1 MSVSSPTEEVAT
13 VSADEHLS
21 PYIGQCGDYSS
32 LMSVQESTEMTTRIR
47 NRFTLSQIASVAM
60 AETRLAGRAV
70 PSVLRYLGPIVAWT
84 VASIAL
90 GVVLG
95 FSAVI
100 LPPMGAFGIVAVAGL
115 VLLWVM
121 PDLPLVSPRLIRKA
135 FFVMLIVDLI
145 IPFYYTVQFSG
156 LPWIS
161 ARRLATFALIAPFL
175 VAVAA
180 SSEVRRHIAE
190 RVRASLLIFICA
202 TGFLAVAALSVLTS
216 ISPTES
222 TSALVDAVLSWYV
235 PFFAMIYIAR
245 DKNDV
250 VFLLKIISVC
260 ALFNTGAGVV
270 EFFLKHRFFID
281 IFPKGMLATMIE
293 NNPTLVNLL
302 PNPQDFRNGLFRA
315 SSTFVTPLSF
325 GEFQIIV
332 IPIGLFFLLHRE
344 TLFERALGG
353 AVAFGGIVGIFC
365 SGSRGGFV
373 GVIASVAVFVTFYSI
388 RKAVSTRGSLVPAI
402 AGLFGII
409 GFGCVIGLLLLS
421 HQAHDMVLGGAAQS
435 SSTDARYLQWA
446 VATPFIKSNPI
457 TGHGFGLG
465 GIIIELG
472 QIDSYILSLVV
483 ETGVLGLVFFLGL
496 LVLPVW
502 YGLRN
507 YLSDMSESGALAGA
521 LACSF
526 IGFIMNRLVL
536 SQKENHMLIF
546 SLLAIVMA
554 LNYELARKRAP
565 QPLGDKPLRNT
576 YNRAG
581 SVFPGQGTR
590 QTSQAGAN

>member
-1 MSVSSPTEEVAT
+1 
-13 VSADEHLS
+13 
-21 PYIGQCGDYSS
+21 
-32 LMSVQESTEMTTRIR
+32 MTLRIR
-47 NRFTLSQIASVAM
+47 NRFALSQIAPVAM
-60 AETRLAGRAV
+60 AETRLAGRAI
-70 PSVLRYLGPIVAWT
+70 PDVLRYVAPIVAWA

-121 PDLPLVSPRLIRKA
+121 PDLPLVSPGLIRKA
-135 FFVMLIVDLI
+135 FFFMLIADLI

-161 ARRLATFALIAPFL
+161 ARRLATFTLIAPFL

-180 SSEVRRHIAE
+180 SSDVRRQIAE

-222 TSALVDAVLSWYV
+222 TSALADAVLSWYV

-245 DKNDV
+245 DNDDLV
-250 VFLLKIISVC
+250 LILKIICLC
-260 ALFNTGAGVV
+260 AIFNTGAGVV

-293 NNPTLVNLL
+293 NNPTLANLL
-302 PNPQDFRNGLFRA
+302 PNAQDFRNGLFRA

-325 GEFQIIV
+325 GEFEIIV

-344 TLFERALGG
+344 SIFERVLGG
-353 AVAFGGIVGIFC
+353 VVAFGGIVGIFC

-373 GVIASVAVFVTFYSI
+373 GVIASVAVFVAFYSI
-388 RKAVSTRGSLVPAI
+388 RKAKTSKASLTPAI
-402 AGLFGII
+402 AGMVGLI
-409 GFGCVIGLLLLS
+409 GFGCVIGAINLS
-421 HQAHDMVLGGAAQS
+421 HGFHDMVLGGAAQAG
-435 SSTDARYLQWA
+435 STDARYLQWA
-446 VATPFIKSNPI
+446 AGTPFIKSNPI

-465 GIIIELG
+465 GLIIGLG

-483 ETGVLGLVFFLGL
+483 ETGIVGFVFFLGL
-496 LVLPVW
+496 LALPVW

-507 YLSDMSESGALAGA
+507 YLSDMSESGALAGV

-526 IGFIMNRLVL
+526 IGFTMNRLVL
-536 SQKENHMLIF
+536 SQKENHMLFF
-546 SLLAIVMA
+546 SLLAIAVV
-554 LNYELARKRAP
+554 LNYELARQRARQELPDKSPRNRYYRARSTAP
-565 QPLGDKPLRNT
+565 QS
-576 YNRAG
+576 A
-581 SVFPGQGTR
+581 
-590 QTSQAGAN
+590 

>member
-1 MSVSSPTEEVAT
+1 MRGDERSLGT
-13 VSADEHLS
+13 VREFD
-21 PYIGQCGDYSS
+21 
-32 LMSVQESTEMTTRIR
+32 TEMITRIG
-47 NRFTLSQIASVAM
+47 NRFPLSRLASTAIG
-60 AETRLAGRAV
+60 ETRLAARAAPNV
-70 PSVLRYLGPIVAWT
+70 VRYLAPIVAWA

-95 FSAVI
+95 LSAVI
-100 LPPMGAFGIVAVAGL
+100 LPPMGAFAIVAAAGL

-121 PDLPLVSPRLIRKA
+121 PDLPLVSPRLIRRT
-135 FFVMLIVDLI
+135 FFVMIGADLI
-145 IPFYYTVQFSG
+145 IPFYYAVQFSG

-161 ARRLATFALIAPFL
+161 ARRLATFALIVPFL

-180 SSEVRRHIAE
+180 SSDVRRQIME
-190 RVRASLLIFICA
+190 RARASLLIFICA
-202 TGFLAVAALSVLTS
+202 AGFLATAGLSILTS
-216 ISPTES
+216 ISPSES
-222 TSALVDAVLSWYV
+222 FSAFADAILSWYV

-245 DKNDV
+245 DRNDV
-250 VFLLKIISVC
+250 VFLLKIVC
-260 ALFNTGAGVV
+260 LCAIFNTTAGVV

-281 IFPKGMLATMIE
+281 IFPRGMLATMIE
-293 NNPTLVNLL
+293 NNPTLANLL

-344 TLFERALGG
+344 KLSERVLGG
-353 AVAFGGIVGIFC
+353 AVAFGGLIGIFC

-388 RKAVSTRGSLVPAI
+388 RKAASTKTSLAPAI
-402 AGLFGII
+402 SAVLGLI
-409 GFGCVIGLLLLS
+409 GFGCVIAAIMFS
-421 HQAHDMVLGGAAQS
+421 HTVHDMVLGGAAQS
-435 SSTDARYLQWA
+435 GSTDARYVQWA
-446 VATPFIKSNPI
+446 AGTQFIKSNPI

-465 GIIIELG
+465 GLIIGLG

-483 ETGVLGLVFFLGL
+483 ETGVLGLAFFLGL

-507 YLSDMSESGALAGA
+507 YLSDTSESGALAGA

-546 SLLAIVMA
+546 SLLALVIV
-554 LNYELARKRAP
+554 LNYESVRQRASQRP
-565 QPLGDKPLRNT
+565 VAKSLRNA
-576 YNRAG
+576 YYGAQK
-581 SVFPGQGTR
+581 V
-590 QTSQAGAN
+590 SQESA

>member
-180 SSEVRRHIAE
+180 SSEVRGHIAE

-344 TLFERALGG
+344 ALFERALGG

-373 GVIASVAVFVTFYSI
+373 GVIASVAAFVTFYSI

>member
-1 MSVSSPTEEVAT
+1 
-13 VSADEHLS
+13 
-21 PYIGQCGDYSS
+21 
-32 LMSVQESTEMTTRIR
+32 MTTRIR
-47 NRFTLSQIASVAM
+47 NRFALSQIASVAM
-60 AETRLAGRAV
+60 AETRLAGRTI
-70 PSVLRYLGPIVAWT
+70 PNVLRHLAPIVAWT

-100 LPPMGAFGIVAVAGL
+100 LPPMGAFGIVGVAGL

-121 PDLPLVSPRLIRKA
+121 PDLPLVSPALIRKA
-135 FFVMLIVDLI
+135 FFVMLIADLI
-145 IPFYYTVQFSG
+145 IPFYYAIQFSG

-250 VFLLKIISVC
+250 IFLLKIICVC
-260 ALFNTGAGVV
+260 ALLNTGAGVV

-281 IFPKGMLATMIE
+281 VFPKGMLATMIE
-293 NNPTLVNLL
+293 NNPTLANLL

-373 GVIASVAVFVTFYSI
+373 GVIASVAVFVAFYSI
-388 RKAVSTRGSLVPAI
+388 RKAMSTRGSLVPAI
-402 AGLFGII
+402 SGVLGII
-409 GFGCVIGLLLLS
+409 GFGSVIGVIMLS
-421 HQAHDMVLGGAAQS
+421 HQVHDMVLGGAAQA

-446 VATPFIKSNPI
+446 AGVPFIKSNPI

-465 GIIIELG
+465 GLIIGMG
-472 QIDSYILSLVV
+472 QDSYILSLVL
-483 ETGVLGLVFFLGL
+483 ETGIPGLVFFVGL

-507 YLSDMSESGALAGA
+507 YLSDMTESGALAGA

-526 IGFIMNRLVL
+526 VGFIVNRLVL

-546 SLLAIVMA
+546 SLLAIVIVV
-554 LNYELARKRAP
+554 NYEHVRKRAP
-565 QPLGDKPLRNT
+565 QPLGDKPLRTT
-576 YNRAG
+576 YHRAG
-581 SVFPGQGTR
+581 SVSPGQRTR
-590 QTSQAGAN
+590 QANQAGAN

>member
-1 MSVSSPTEEVAT
+1 
-13 VSADEHLS
+13 
-21 PYIGQCGDYSS
+21 
-32 LMSVQESTEMTTRIR
+32 MTTRIR
-47 NRFTLSQIASVAM
+47 NRFALSQITSVAM
-60 AETRLAGRAV
+60 AETRLAGRAI
-70 PSVLRYLGPIVAWT
+70 PNVLRYLAPIVAWT

-95 FSAVI
+95 LSAVI
-100 LPPMGAFGIVAVAGL
+100 LPPMGAFGIVGIAGV

-121 PDLPLVSPRLIRKA
+121 PDLPLVSPGLIRKA
-135 FFVMLIVDLI
+135 FFVMLIADLI
-145 IPFYYTVQFSG
+145 IPFYYTVQFAG

-161 ARRLATFALIAPFL
+161 ARRVATFCLIVPFL

-180 SSEVRRHIAE
+180 SSDARRHIAE

-202 TGFLAVAALSVLTS
+202 TGFLAMAALSVLTS

-222 TSALVDAVLSWYV
+222 TSALVDAILSWYV
-235 PFFAMIYIAR
+235 PFFAMIYIVR
-245 DKNDV
+245 DKNDII
-250 VFLLKIISVC
+250 FLLKIICLC
-260 ALFNTGAGVV
+260 AIFNTGAGVV
-270 EFFLKHRFFID
+270 EFFLKHRFFVD

-293 NNPTLVNLL
+293 NNPTLANLL

-344 TLFERALGG
+344 TLFERAVGG
-353 AVAFGGIVGIFC
+353 AVAFGGLVGIFC

-373 GVIASVAVFVTFYSI
+373 GVIASVAAFVTFYSI
-388 RKAVSTRGSLVPAI
+388 RKAMSTRASLVPAI
-402 AGLFGII
+402 SGVLGVI
-409 GFGCVIGLLLLS
+409 GFGCVIAALMLS
-421 HQAHDMVLGGAAQS
+421 HQMHDMVLGGAAQA

-446 VATPFIKSNPI
+446 AGTPFIKSNPI

-465 GIIIELG
+465 GLIIGLG

-496 LVLPVW
+496 LVLPIW

-507 YLSDMSESGALAGA
+507 YLFDMSESGALAGA

-546 SLLAIVMA
+546 SLLAIVIV
-554 LNYELARKRAP
+554 LNYELVRKRTP
-565 QPLGDKPLRNT
+565 QPLGDKSLRNT
-576 YNRAG
+576 YHLAG
-581 SVFPGQGTR
+581 SVSPGRRTR
-590 QTSQAGAN
+590 QANHAGAN

>member
-1 MSVSSPTEEVAT
+1 MSVR
-13 VSADEHLS
+13 
-21 PYIGQCGDYSS
+21 G
-32 LMSVQESTEMTTRIR
+32 STDMTTRIG
-47 NRFTLSQIASVAM
+47 NRLALSQIASVAM
-60 AETRLAGRAV
+60 AETRLAGRAI
-70 PSVLRYLGPIVAWT
+70 PNVLRNLAPIVAWA

-90 GVVLG
+90 GVLLG

-100 LPPMGAFGIVAVAGL
+100 LPPMGAFGIVAIAGL

-121 PDLPLVSPRLIRKA
+121 PDLPLVSPGVIRKA
-135 FFVMLIVDLI
+135 FFFMLIADLV
-145 IPFYYTVQFSG
+145 IPFYYTIQFSG

-161 ARRLATFALIAPFL
+161 ARRLATFTLIAPFL

-190 RVRASLLIFICA
+190 RVRASLLIFVCA
-202 TGFLAVAALSVLTS
+202 TGFLAVAGLSVLTS

-235 PFFAMIYIAR
+235 PFFAMIYIAK

-250 VFLLKIISVC
+250 IFLLKIICLC
-260 ALFNTGAGVV
+260 AIFNTGAGVV
-270 EFFLKHRFFID
+270 EFYLRHRFFVD
-281 IFPKGMLATMIE
+281 IFPKGMFATMIE

-325 GEFQIIV
+325 GEFEIIV
-332 IPIGLFFLLHRE
+332 IPVGLFFLLHRE
-344 TLFERALGG
+344 TLFERTLGG
-353 AVAFGGIVGIFC
+353 AVALGGIVGIFC

-373 GVIASVAVFVTFYSI
+373 GVIASVAVFVAFYSI
-388 RKAVSTRGSLVPAI
+388 RKAVSSRGSLVPAI
-402 AGLFGII
+402 AALLGVI
-409 GFGCVIGLLLLS
+409 GFGCCIGALMFS
-421 HQAHDMVLGGAAQS
+421 HGLHDMVLGGAAQA
-435 SSTDARYLQWA
+435 SSTNSRYIQWA
-446 VATPFIKSNPI
+446 AGMPHIKSNPI

-465 GIIIELG
+465 GLILGLG

-483 ETGVLGLVFFLGL
+483 ETGILGLVFFLGL

-507 YLSDMSESGALAGA
+507 YLSDMSEAGALAGA

-536 SQKENHMLIF
+536 SQKENHMLVF
-546 SLLAIVMA
+546 SLLAVVIV
-554 LNYELARKRAP
+554 LNYELARKRAT
-565 QPLGDKPLRNT
+565 QPLGDQSLRKR
-576 YNRAG
+576 YNPAG
-581 SVFPGQGTR
+581 SVSPGQRSR
-590 QTSQAGAN
+590 QPNQAAAT

>member
-1 MSVSSPTEEVAT
+1 
-13 VSADEHLS
+13 
-21 PYIGQCGDYSS
+21 
-32 LMSVQESTEMTTRIR
+32 MTMRVR
-47 NRFTLSQIASVAM
+47 NRFALSQIASVAM
-60 AETRLAGRAV
+60 AETRLAGRAL
-70 PSVLRYLGPIVAWT
+70 PNVLRYLAPIVAWA
-84 VASIAL
+84 VASITL

-95 FSAVI
+95 LSAVI
-100 LPPMGAFGIVAVAGL
+100 LPPMGAFAIVAVAGL

-121 PDLPLVSPRLIRKA
+121 PDLPLVSPRLIRRA
-135 FFVMLIVDLI
+135 FFVMMIADLI
-145 IPFYYTVQFSG
+145 IPFYYTIQFSG

-161 ARRLATFALIAPFL
+161 ARRVATFALIVPFL

-180 SSEVRRHIAE
+180 SSEVRQQIME
-190 RVRASLLIFICA
+190 RARASLLIFICA
-202 TGFLAVAALSVLTS
+202 AGFLATAALSILTS
-216 ISPTES
+216 IGPSES
-222 TSALVDAVLSWYV
+222 FSAFVDAILSWYV
-235 PFFAMIYIAR
+235 PFFAMIYIAK

-250 VFLLKIISVC
+250 VLLLKIICLC
-260 ALFNTGAGVV
+260 AIFNTGAGVV

-293 NNPTLVNLL
+293 SNPTLAALL
-302 PNPQDFRNGLFRA
+302 PSPQDFRNGLFRA

-325 GEFQIIV
+325 GEFEIIV

-344 TLFERALGG
+344 TLFERVLGG

-373 GVIASVAVFVTFYSI
+373 GVIASIAVFVAFYSI
-388 RKAVSTRGSLVPAI
+388 RKAVSSRGSLVPAI
-402 AGLFGII
+402 AALLSLI
-409 GFGCVIGLLLLS
+409 GFGCVIGAIELS
-421 HQAHDMVLGGAAQS
+421 HSVHDMVLGGAAQS
-435 SSTDARYLQWA
+435 GSTDARYIQWA
-446 VATPFIKSNPI
+446 AGTPFIKSNPI

-465 GIIIELG
+465 GLIIGLG

-536 SQKENHMLIF
+536 SQKENHMLMF
-546 SLLAIVMA
+546 SLLAIVIV
-554 LNYELARKRAP
+554 LNYERARQRAP
-565 QPLGDKPLRNT
+565 RELPNKSRGKR
-576 YNRAG
+576 YYRAQ
-581 SVFPGQGTR
+581 SIA
-590 QTSQAGAN
+590 SQSA

>member
-121 PDLPLVSPRLIRKA
+121 PDLPLVSPQLIRKA

-180 SSEVRRHIAE
+180 SSEVRGHIAE

-344 TLFERALGG
+344 ALFERALGG

-373 GVIASVAVFVTFYSI
+373 GVIASVAAFVTFYSI

-576 YNRAG
+576 YNHAG

>member
-1 MSVSSPTEEVAT
+1 
-13 VSADEHLS
+13 
-21 PYIGQCGDYSS
+21 
-32 LMSVQESTEMTTRIR
+32 MTTRIR
-47 NRFTLSQIASVAM
+47 NRFALSQIASVAM
-60 AETRLAGRAV
+60 AETRLAGRAI
-70 PSVLRYLGPIVAWT
+70 PNVLRYLAPIVAWT

-121 PDLPLVSPRLIRKA
+121 PDLPLVSPGLIRKA
-135 FFVMLIVDLI
+135 FFVMLIADLI
-145 IPFYYTVQFSG
+145 VPFYYTVQFPG

-161 ARRLATFALIAPFL
+161 ARRVATFALIMPFL

-180 SSEVRRHIAE
+180 SSEVRRQIAE
-190 RVRASLLIFICA
+190 RSRASLLIFICA
-202 TGFLAVAALSVLTS
+202 IGFLAVAALSVLTS
-216 ISPTES
+216 TSPTES
-222 TSALVDAVLSWYV
+222 TSALIDAVLSWYV

-250 VFLLKIISVC
+250 VLLLKIICLC
-260 ALFNTGAGVV
+260 AIFNTGAGVV

-293 NNPTLVNLL
+293 NNPTLQNLL
-302 PNPQDFRNGLFRA
+302 PNPGDFRNGLFRA

-325 GEFQIIV
+325 GEFEIIV

-373 GVIASVAVFVTFYSI
+373 GVIVSVGVFVTFYSI

-402 AGLFGII
+402 AALLGII
-409 GFGCVIGLLLLS
+409 GFGCVIGAIMLS
-421 HQAHDMVLGGAAQS
+421 HQVHDMVLGGAAQA
-435 SSTDARYLQWA
+435 SSTDARYQQWLA
-446 VATPFIKSNPI
+446 GIPQIKSNPI
-457 TGHGFGLG
+457 TGHGFGQGALITG
-465 GIIIELG
+465 TES
-472 QIDSYILSLVV
+472 IDSYILSLVV
-483 ETGVLGLVFFLGL
+483 ETGVPGLVFFLGL

-502 YGLRN
+502 HGLRN
-507 YLSDMSESGALAGA
+507 YLSDTSESGALAGA

-536 SQKENHMLIF
+536 SQRENHMLIF
-546 SLLAIVMA
+546 SLLAIVIVV
-554 LNYELARKRAP
+554 NYEHARNKVPRR
-565 QPLGDKPLRNT
+565 LGDKPSRNS
-576 YNRAG
+576 YHHAESFSRRGVA
-581 SVFPGQGTR
+581 
-590 QTSQAGAN
+590 QAVSPIPNPREI

>member
-1 MSVSSPTEEVAT
+1 
-13 VSADEHLS
+13 
-21 PYIGQCGDYSS
+21 
-32 LMSVQESTEMTTRIR
+32 MTTRIR
-47 NRFTLSQIASVAM
+47 NRFTLFQIAAVAM
-60 AETRLAGRAV
+60 AEARLAGRAI
-70 PSVLRYLGPIVAWT
+70 PSVLRYLAPIVAWT

-90 GVVLG
+90 GIVLG

-121 PDLPLVSPRLIRKA
+121 PDLPLVSPGLIRKA
-135 FFVMLIVDLI
+135 FFVMMVTDLIV
-145 IPFYYTVQFSG
+145 PFYYTVQFSG

-190 RVRASLLIFICA
+190 RVRASLLIVICA
-202 TGFLAVAALSVLTS
+202 TGFLVVAALSVLTS
-216 ISPTES
+216 VSPTES
-222 TSALVDAVLSWYV
+222 TSALVDAILSWYV

-245 DKNDV
+245 DNDDLI
-250 VFLLKIISVC
+250 FLLKIICLCVI
-260 ALFNTGAGVV
+260 LITGAGVV
-270 EFFLKHRFFID
+270 EFFLRHNFFVQ
-281 IFPKGMLATMIE
+281 IFPTSMLDALIE
-293 NNPTLVNLL
+293 SNPSLDQLL
-302 PNPQDFRNGLFRA
+302 PGPAHFRNGLYRA
-315 SSTFVTPLSF
+315 NSTFVTPLSF
-325 GEFQIIV
+325 GEFEIIV

-344 TLFERALGG
+344 KLFERALGG

-373 GVIASVAVFVTFYSI
+373 GVIASVAVFATFYSI
-388 RKAVSTRGSLVPAI
+388 RKAMSTKASLVPAI
-402 AGLFGII
+402 SVVLGVI
-409 GFGCVIGLLLLS
+409 GFGCVIGVIMLS
-421 HQAHDMVLGGAAQS
+421 HSVHDMVLGGAAQA

-446 VATPFIKSNPI
+446 AGLPFIKSNPI

-483 ETGVLGLVFFLGL
+483 ETGIPGLVFFVGL

-526 IGFIMNRLVL
+526 VGFIMNRLVL

-546 SLLAIVMA
+546 SLLAIVIV
-554 LNYELARKRAP
+554 LNHESVRKRAP
-565 QPLGDKPLRNT
+565 RGLRNKSSQSP
-576 YNRAG
+576 YLRAANIAPVGPFRAKPSASRENRG
-581 SVFPGQGTR
+581 ERMGQTWPVG
-590 QTSQAGAN
+590 